1 VLLTS
6 RADCR
11 PSGTGAETPWLRRT
25 LLPICAAALVNLVA
39 CTTQSGSMSLE
50 GKPLSGYVEMS
61 QVQAAYVGSGNAGNG
76 TLRYRGVLSHSPSAG
91 SALEGS
97 ASRRSRRRARSTDWS
112 ASATSRARTFR
123 IAMACPG
130 YYEHGRPVAEERKW
144 CDHASSRE
152 AARADA
158 ESRWRR
164 GRDPNEGVTS
174 SARRRKIRLFVAEFT
189 KKYPKLKQPKC
200 LSDLDPMTAAVH
212 LDKFGLPSIQST

>member
-1 VLLTS
+1 MKKWATALTRLPGRICS
-6 RADCR
+6 EAV
-11 PSGTGAETPWLRRT
+11 WLRTGQQGR
-25 LLPICAAALVNLVA
+25 
-39 CTTQSGSMSLE
+39 
-50 GKPLSGYVEMS
+50 
-61 QVQAAYVGSGNAGNG
+61 
-76 TLRYRGVLSHSPSAG
+76 
-91 SALEGS
+91 
-97 ASRRSRRRARSTDWS
+97 
-112 ASATSRARTFR
+112 
-123 IAMACPG
+123 
-130 YYEHGRPVAEERKW
+130 GRPVAAKRKW